1 MYGLLSLLLETKYIV
16 IIWHQSIM
24 TSYGKGKY
32 SCFVFEIQ
40 AETALHGALH
50 LHKLV
55 PQSLR
60 PTAQSL
66 GVHQELLQILQVGLE
81 SGRLLVL
88 LVQFSDLCNYRH

>member
-1 MYGLLSLLLETKYIV
+1 MVFYLFYL
-16 IIWHQSIM
+16 

-55 PQSLR
+55 PQALR

-66 GVHQELLQILQVGLE
+66 GVHQELLQILQIGLE

-88 LVQFSDLCNYRH
+88 LVQFSDLRNYRH